1 MNNIYS
7 FLRIAVLTS
16 LLAVAMVC
24 LISEPTSEN
33 SWYLVFFASKAVGVL
48 AVYLFYRLIN
58 RWNKS
63 ELKKIAR
70 YCNEEDL

>member
-33 SWYLVFFASKAVGVL
+33 SWYLVFFASKTVGVL
-48 AVYLFYRLIN
+48 AAFIFCRLVQYWSQKAMKDI
-58 RWNKS
+58 S
-63 ELKKIAR
+63 R